1 MHDLLIRAGLV
12 VDGSGLPGRPA
23 DVAVNDGKV
32 TAIGRLSGEAAQRVI
47 DADGLVVAPGIVDA
61 HTHYDPQIT
70 WDPLCDTSAL
80 HGVTTVAAG
89 NCGFSVAPC
98 RGDDHDYLAQLFARV
113 EGMELRA
120 LSQVGWNFSTF
131 GEFLATRPGTLG
143 INLGMYVGHSAIR
156 RWLLGDEAYERAAG
170 DDEIAAMAGMVDEAM
185 AAGALGFSSSHAPTH
200 LDLADRPVPS
210 RLASLDEVRA
220 LADAVGRRG
229 RGSIAYAPGSAVE
242 GIDAADRALLEEL
255 ASRGG
260 VPVIT
265 QGLGGRSKVDAPS
278 KAWEQSRTFLDGSA
292 ERGAPVFSLLMTR
305 AFNGT
310 FTLREGSSRYDGVPL
325 WRELM
330 ALDWDERRQR
340 IADPGRRAQLR
351 DAIDHPNT
359 DPARGSTLPPPI
371 WDVLAIEGTSSASHA
386 KDVGREVGALAR
398 ERATHP
404 ADVMFDL
411 ALADPD
417 AVFHWTNE
425 TPAWRELLREVQRH
439 PQMIVGVSD
448 GGAHLD
454 FDDGAEWSTHFLA
467 TWWRQER
474 VWRLEEAIRRITAI
488 PAAVLGLTDRGLL
501 QPGGAADIFI
511 FDPERLALGRRRK
524 DVDRFTGTPRFR
536 SSAIGV
542 RATIVNGEVVVDDG
556 APTAAT
562 PGQVVSPA

>member
-1 MHDLLIRAGLV
+1 MHDLLIRRGLV
-12 VDGSGLPGRPA
+12 VDGTGLPGRPA

-32 TAIGRLSGEAAQRVI
+32 TAIGRLSGEAAQQVI

-98 RGDDHDYLAQLFARV
+98 RMDDHDYLAQLFARV

-120 LSQVGWNFSTF
+120 LSHVGWNFSTF

-143 INLGMYVGHSAIR
+143 VNLGMYVGHSAIR
-156 RWLLGDEAYERAAG
+156 RWLLGEEAYERAASA
-170 DDEIAAMAGMVDEAM
+170 DEIAVMAGMVEEAM

-210 RLASLDEVRA
+210 RLASLEEVRA

-255 ASRGG
+255 AARGG

-325 WRELM
+325 WRRLM
-330 ALDWDERRQR
+330 ALDWQERQRR
-340 IADPGRRAQLR
+340 IADPGHREQLR

-359 DPARGSTLPPPI
+359 DPAKGSTLPPPI
-371 WDVLAIEGTSSASHA
+371 WDVLAIEETSSPAHE
-386 KDVGREVGALAR
+386 KDVGRELGVLAR
-398 ERATHP
+398 ERGTHP
-404 ADVMFDL
+404 ADLMFEL

-501 QPGGAADIFI
+501 RAGGAADIFI
-511 FDPERLALGRRRK
+511 FDPDRLALGRRRK
-524 DVDRFTGTPRFR
+524 DIDRVTGTPRFR

-542 RATIVNGEVVVDDG
+542 RATIVNGQVVVDDG
-556 APTAAT
+556 VPTATA